1 VNDFFSSRLWA
12 LPEAPPPPV
21 MTHSI
26 CMMGF
31 RVYRPHKQSIR
42 LDGGSSMAGTTSPRV
57 IECPDRDEKN
67 LDVVYDFDF
76 VD

>member
-1 VNDFFSSRLWA
+1 
-12 LPEAPPPPV
+12 
-21 MTHSI
+21 
-26 CMMGF
+26 
-31 RVYRPHKQSIR
+31 
-42 LDGGSSMAGTTSPRV
+42 MAGTTSPRV